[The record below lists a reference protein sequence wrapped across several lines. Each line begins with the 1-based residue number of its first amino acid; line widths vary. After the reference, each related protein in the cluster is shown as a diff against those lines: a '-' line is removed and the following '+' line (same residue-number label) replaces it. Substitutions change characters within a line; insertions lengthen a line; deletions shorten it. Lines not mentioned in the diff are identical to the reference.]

1 MAAVKGY
8 ADMLLRQSLKNER
21 NALAA
26 WQKEALETIDQAT
39 NRLVELTDD
48 LLDVARLQADHMQ
61 LHPEPHDLLALARR
75 VMKRYQIVGAN
86 HTIRLAASDEFV
98 VANLDIRRTEQVV
111 GNLLS
116 NAIKYSPSGGDITIS
131 VSQYAEVGT
140 AELAVKDEGIGI
152 PAAQHALLFNR
163 FARASNARE
172 LGIAGT
178 GLGLYLCRELIER
191 QGGRLWFT
199 SEEGKG
205 SVFTFR
211 LPLASP
217 VSPETIDG

>member
-1 MAAVKGY
+1 
-8 ADMLLRQSLKNER
+8 
-21 NALAA
+21 
-26 WQKEALETIDQAT
+26 
-39 NRLVELTDD
+39 
-48 LLDVARLQADHMQ
+48 
-61 LHPEPHDLLALARR
+61 
-75 VMKRYQIVGAN
+75 MKRYQVVGVN
-86 HTIRLAASDEFV
+86 DTITLVAPDEFV

-116 NAIKYSPSGGDITIS
+116 NSIKYSPSGGDITIS
-131 VSQYAEVGT
+131 VRQLQEASM
-140 AELAVKDEGIGI
+140 AELVVKDQGIGI

-205 SVFTFR
+205 SVSRSDFR
-211 LPLASP
+211 WPPNHTLYDALELALTLGAP
-217 VSPETIDG
+217 TKNRTRIRKRTAEVAPA